1 MLYLRIENPGVAPVE
16 GFTVLGVSTTRKAG
30 RSDTIG
36 QFGTGSKQAVGV
48 LLRKGIQPVVFCDRL
63 KLEFYAKPTSVND
76 GLGTYDYGQV
86 VCLMSGKDQD
96 GKNVKREQP
105 LGFVVEHGAIDWTE
119 ISMGLREFVSNALD
133 RATRETGS
141 HKAAIIDVVNDASI
155 VAKPGTTRIY
165 VPMTPEVQQFYTE
178 LPKRFLHF
186 SDGWLPK
193 ETVLEKR
200 GRGLGNDEGCAMIY
214 KQGVFVAHL
223 NHDYPSL
230 FDYNLDRLELDECR
244 NASAYM
250 AKHAAGLELGRAS
263 VSVLS
268 RFLKSL
274 NGDQQM
280 LEHDF
285 PTSVLS
291 YFCDDNNVKDRW
303 KQAWELAYGEKAV
316 AYYSAVPALA
326 DHLRKRGFDPIPI
339 PDKQMGAIQ
348 AMGVPNDL
356 KILGSTLRS
365 GREKKPATAVA
376 QKCLDRIWA
385 KLTEYGVTN
394 GRRKPE
400 VSCFRTIMEG
410 ASETRGYYDREN
422 EEVCVSDAFATEDTH
437 DLRQTMLEELAH
449 HVTGSSDISRDFQD
463 YAFRLATLAMFG
475 D

>member
-76 GLGTYDYGQV
+76 GLATYDYGQV

-96 GKNVKREQP
+96 GKRVKREQP

-141 HKAAIIDVVNDASI
+141 HKAAIIDVVNEASI

-165 VPMTPEVQQFYTE
+165 VPVTPEVQQFYTE

-186 SDGWLPK
+186 TEGGLPT
-193 ETVLEKR
+193 EAVLEKR
-200 GRGLGNDEGCAMIY
+200 GRGLGDAEGCAMVY

-223 NHDYPSL
+223 NHDRPSL
-230 FDYNLDRLELDECR
+230 FDYNLNGLDLDECR
-244 NASAYM
+244 NASHYM
-250 AKHAAGLELGRAS
+250 AKHNAGIALGRAS
-263 VSVLS
+263 VSVLT
-268 RFLKSL
+268 RFLKSINDGEQL
-274 NGDQQM
+274 
-280 LEHDF
+280 LEHEF
-285 PTSVLS
+285 HGNILS
-291 YFCDDNNVKDRW
+291 YDSDDLDVRKRW
-303 KQAWELAYGEKAV
+303 NQAWKLAYGEKAV
-316 AYYSAVPALA
+316 AYYAVVPALA

-339 PDKQMGAIQ
+339 PDRQMGAIQ
-348 AMGVPNDL
+348 AMGIPNDL
-356 KILGSTLRS
+356 TILGGSLRS
-365 GREKKPATAVA
+365 GREKKPASAAA
-376 QKCLDRIWA
+376 QNCLDRVWA

-394 GRRKPE
+394 GRSKPA

-410 ASETRGYYDREN
+410 SSETRGYYDREN
-422 EEVCVSDAFATEDTH
+422 AEVCVSDAFATADTH
-437 DLRQTMLEELAH
+437 DLRQTMLEEVAH
-449 HVTGSSDISRDFQD
+449 HVTGSGDISRDFQD